1 MKRFIVGVLTAALVL
16 GLAACGRTTLPE
28 YEDSV
33 VTGTVQKEE
42 EKDAQDE
49 PEDPAEAQLPMTEAA
64 LKLGLEEW
72 PVIDGALACLP
83 YYEKMASLVLGMPIE
98 EARQYVLDNNTPAS
112 FEEIAEGDADLIFC
126 LHGSEEQE
134 AYAKACGVT
143 LDYTPYALDAFVF
156 FVNKDNPV
164 ESVSMQQLKDIYAG
178 KITNW
183 KELGGNDEPIIA
195 YQRNEGSGCQTGLYQ
210 YVISPDEV
218 MTPPT
223 EQRIGDMGGII
234 DAVAFYDNAKGA
246 LGYSYLYFVTNQ
258 HFDEDIKLL
267 KVDGYAP
274 DAKNIQQGNYPMVT
288 EYCLVTTTEKKT
300 EGSAVKRIIDWCVSA
315 EGQRLA
321 EELSYVPAG
330 VQQ

>member
-1 MKRFIVGVLTAALVL
+1 MKRFITGIIIAALVL
-16 GLAACGRTTLPE
+16 GLAACRPEPLPE
-28 YEDSV
+28 YDESV
-33 VTGTVQKEE
+33 VTGTTGDAQTKEE
-42 EKDAQDE
+42 GPAGE
-49 PEDPAEAQLPMTEAA
+49 PAEEAKVPMTEAA

-83 YYEKMASLVLGMPIE
+83 YYEKMASLVLSMPIE

-112 FEEIAEGDADLIFC
+112 FDEIAEGEADLIFC

-164 ESVSMQQLKDIYAG
+164 ESVTMQQLKDIYAG

-183 KELGGNDEPIIA
+183 KALGGNDEPIIA
-195 YQRNEGSGCQTGLYQ
+195 YQRNEGSGSQTGLYQ

-267 KVDGYAP
+267 KVDGFAP
-274 DAKNIQQGNYPMVT
+274 DATNIQSGKYPMVT
-288 EYCLVTTTEKKT
+288 EYCLVTTTDKKT
-300 EGSAVKRIIDWCVSA
+300 EGSSVKRIIDWCTSD

-321 EELSYVPAG
+321 EELSYVPVG
-330 VQQ
+330 VK